1 MPLASSEKKCLY
13 LGSSLYLIAGVSL
26 TAGVSTTA
34 GVAGV
39 AAGGGGGGGGNAV
52 EDPAGGGG
60 GGGMGAPI
68 SASAGAVSGAASG
81 AGAAVAAEE
90 EEEEEE
96 EEGAS
101 GATTSASSGIEESF
115 ASRMERVVSRRV
127 IWVLTLESFSS
138 QRRENLFRK
147 FTVLITKRLT
157 DATVLDGATG
167 WQSARSICC
176 WKSEDAMLLLLL
188 LHRSF

>member
-81 AGAAVAAEE
+81 AGAAVAAE